1 MLKNRRHE
9 IYLLL
14 GSLLF
19 AMSSIPA
26 KLAMEAGLSAWR
38 LTQIRTIG
46 AFLIIFLYVYAKNK
60 NSLRIK
66 RKELPILISFGV
78 FGFAAV
84 NLLYFLAIQ
93 RLNVGI
99 ALIIEFTAP
108 IWIALWL
115 RFIQKKIVSRLMWW
129 WLVIGLTGLAL
140 IAQVWRGLTLDG
152 LGVFYAL
159 MCAFALTVYFLVGE
173 KLVGVKSSEATMA
186 LGLGI
191 SSAFFAIIQPWWSFP
206 FEQLQEVVQLTGRL
220 SEISVPNYL
229 LVLWVIIFGT
239 AIPYFLVL
247 TGLRGLSAA
256 KTSAIGMSEPV
267 FGGIF
272 AWIFLYEKLNFTQ
285 SVGVI
290 VVLVGIYL
298 ANRARFNVKGVA

>member
-1 MLKNRRHE
+1 MLKNLRNE
-9 IYLLL
+9 IMLVF
-14 GSLLF
+14 GSIFF
-19 AMSSIPA
+19 AISSIPA
-26 KLAMEAGLSAWR
+26 KLAMESGLSAGR
-38 LTQIRTIG
+38 LTQIRTLG
-46 AFLIIFLYVYAKNK
+46 AFLVLFLYAYLKNK
-60 NSLRIK
+60 QSLRIK
-66 RKELPILISFGV
+66 AKELPILIAFGI

-115 RFIQKKIVSRLMWW
+115 RFVQKKIVSKLMWW
-129 WLVIGLTGLAL
+129 GLVIGLTGLVL
-140 IAQVWRGLTLDG
+140 IAQIWRGLTLDG
-152 LGVFYAL
+152 LGVFYAVS
-159 MCAFALTVYFLVGE
+159 CAFALTAYFLIGE

-186 LGLGI
+186 WGLGI

-206 FEQLQEVVQLTGRL
+206 FEKMGNVVELTGRL
-220 SEISVPNYL
+220 SGISLPAFFL
-229 LVLWVIIFGT
+229 ILWVIVFGT

-256 KTSAIGMSEPV
+256 KTSSIGMLEPV

-272 AWIFLYEKLNFTQ
+272 AWIFLYENLNFTQ
-285 SVGVI
+285 TLGAL
-290 VVLVGIYL
+290 VVLIGVYL
-298 ANRARFNVKGVA
+298 ANRARFNT

>member
-1 MLKNRRHE
+1 MLKNLRHE
-9 IYLLL
+9 IYLVF
-14 GSLLF
+14 GSLFF
-19 AMSSIPA
+19 AISSIPA
-26 KLAMEAGLSAWR
+26 KLAMESGLSAWR
-38 LTQIRTIG
+38 LTQIRTFG
-46 AFLIIFLYVYAKNK
+46 AFLVLFIYVYLKNK
-60 NSLRIK
+60 QSLKIK
-66 RKELPILISFGV
+66 TKELPILIVFGI

-108 IWIALWL
+108 IWIALWM
-115 RFIQKKIVSRLMWW
+115 RYIQKKLVSKLMWW
-129 WLVIGLTGLAL
+129 GLVIGLTGLVL

-152 LGVFYAL
+152 LGVIFAVL
-159 MCAFALTVYFLVGE
+159 DAFALTIYFLVGE

-186 LGLGI
+186 WGLGI
-191 SSAFFAIIQPWWSFP
+191 SSAFFAIIQPWWTFP
-206 FEQLQEVVQLTGRL
+206 FEKMGSVVDLTGRL
-220 SEISVPNYL
+220 SGISLPTFY
-229 LVLWVIIFGT
+229 LVLWVILFGT

-247 TGLRGLSAA
+247 NGLRGLSAA
-256 KTSAIGMSEPV
+256 TTSSIGMLEPV

-298 ANRARFNVKGVA
+298 ANRARLNV